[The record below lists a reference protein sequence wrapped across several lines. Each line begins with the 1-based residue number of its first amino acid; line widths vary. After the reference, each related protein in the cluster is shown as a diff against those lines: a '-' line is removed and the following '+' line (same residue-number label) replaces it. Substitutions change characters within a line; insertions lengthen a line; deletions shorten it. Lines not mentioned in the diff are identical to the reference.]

1 MSHEPCRPGARAAWT
16 RGRTHR
22 SLAMTLFGTV
32 AVAGVLAYVLA
43 DDRAAFSTAL
53 GAAPAGVLLAA
64 TAMQVVALV
73 SRSEAWNLCV
83 RAAGGTMSRALV
95 YRASGLGNL
104 GSLLNTNLG
113 AAGRIAMLRRTAP
126 DDAPRVGALV
136 TAEVPIVS
144 LEVTLAALTSFTLV
158 GPLGLPWWLPLIA
171 LAVTGLAVAG
181 LGALAGRR
189 RRGFWCGLAVLRS
202 VRGRNRLL
210 VFVLVAVAAQIGRN
224 WLLLNA
230 VGVDASLFD
239 AVAVLICL
247 VTLSQLPLG
256 PSVGAA
262 AVVLILGAGGVAATA
277 AAGVLLTVTGTAG
290 ALAFAA
296 WAATALL
303 LQRGRSV
310 SVPVPVPVL
319 AVRGPLRPFPAP
331 AEERI

>member
-1 MSHEPCRPGARAAWT
+1 MPCRPDPRPAWT
-16 RGRTHR
+16 RGRTRR
-22 SLAMTLFGTV
+22 SVALTLLGT
-32 AVAGVLAYVLA
+32 AGVGALLAVVLA
-43 DDRAAFSTAL
+43 DDRAAFATSL
-53 GAAPAGVLLAA
+53 GAAPAGILAA
-64 TAMQVVALV
+64 AVGLQLLALV
-73 SRSEAWNLCV
+73 SRSEAWHLCV
-83 RAAGGTMSRALV
+83 RAAGGTAPRSLV

-126 DDAPRVGALV
+126 DTTPRVGGLV

-144 LEVTLAALTSFTLV
+144 LEATLAALTSFTLV
-158 GPLGLPWWLPLIA
+158 GPLGLPWWLPLVA
-171 LAVTGLAVAG
+171 LAVAGLAVTGLG
-181 LGALAGRR
+181 RLAGRR

-224 WLLLNA
+224 WLMLNA

-256 PSVGAA
+256 PGVGAA

-277 AAGVLLTVTGTAG
+277 AAGVLLTATGTVG

-296 WAATALL
+296 WAATDLL
-303 LQRGRSV
+303 VRRSRRAV
-310 SVPVPVPVL
+310 AVL
-319 AVRGPLRPFPAP
+319 APIDPFPTPAP
-331 AEERI
+331 ERI